1 LVCAAEAAKEFEKHK
16 LSGWVTVRQ
25 RNIEERGFPC
35 GAEGEEEGMI
45 DLTGKADAVF
55 LDLPAPHKVGSVVAA
70 GRSPNAWQQWWAS
83 GLPKQGHPSQIRK
96 QMSLSGRPVHRAEHN
111 M

>member
-1 LVCAAEAAKEFEKHK
+1 MLEFAAEAAKEFEKHK

-45 DLTGKADAVF
+45 DLTGRADAVF
-55 LDLPAPHKVGSVVAA
+55 LDLPAPYKVGLPGGVHPVAIY
-70 GRSPNAWQQWWAS
+70 RSYC
-83 GLPKQGHPSQIRK
+83 R
-96 QMSLSGRPVHRAEHN
+96 
-111 M
+111 